1 MPEAPGRFS
10 TNIAWP
16 SVRDTP
22 SAMSRA
28 ITSVAAPGPVG
39 TISLIGRLGQVWL
52 LKVSAFAPPLSA
64 IIAQQSAMRKMPV
77 TVCILAVGADVGMDF
92 QERPHR
98 LFRTGARHAAFGGD
112 AEFRRVPPR
121 RREPG
126 PRAFD
131 AVLGMNEAEK
141 KLGALAECEIAE
153 RTMERVVVAF
163 DRHRHMNIGEL

>member
-39 TISLIGRLGQVWL
+39 TISLIGRLGQF
-52 LKVSAFAPPLSA
+52 SAFALPLNA
-64 IIAQQSAMRKMPV
+64 IIAQQNAMRKNLV
-77 TVCILAVGADVGMDF
+77 TTCILAGGADVGVDF
-92 QERPHR
+92 QERAHC
-98 LFRTGARHAAFGGD
+98 LLRTGARHAAFGGN
-112 AEFRRVPPR
+112 AEFRRVALR

-131 AVLGMNEAEK
+131 TVFGMHEAEE
-141 KLGALAECEIAE
+141 KLGAVAEIEIAE
-153 RTMERVVVAF
+153 RAMKHVIVAF
-163 DRHRHMNIGEL
+163 